1 MRKVVIGDRSV
12 VVTHAGTEATEFGD
26 IQRFRIEMSESDAVT
41 HLSILRSS
49 AEVDARVIESVLD
62 AELLLGYQGSAE
74 SGLLRDPEIRLWRDR
89 HRALIEEVVHRFKE
103 EARALPPEPVSEIEQ
118 SLLNSWGRDDTT

>member
-1 MRKVVIGDRSV
+1 MRKIVIGDRSV

-26 IQRFRIEMSESDAVT
+26 IQRFRIEMSGSHAVT

-49 AEVDARVIESVLD
+49 AEVDARVIESVLG

-74 SGLLRDPEIRLWRDR
+74 SGLLRDPEIRMWRDR
-89 HRALIEEVVHRFKE
+89 HRELIEEVVHRFNE
-103 EARALPPEPVSEIEQ
+103 DARALPPEPVSEIEQ
-118 SLLNSWGRDDTT
+118 SLLNSWGRDETT

>member
-12 VVTHAGTEATEFGD
+12 LVTHAGTEATEFGD

-62 AELLLGYQGSAE
+62 AELLL
-74 SGLLRDPEIRLWRDR
+74 
-89 HRALIEEVVHRFKE
+89 
-103 EARALPPEPVSEIEQ
+103 
-118 SLLNSWGRDDTT
+118 

>member
-12 VVTHAGTEATEFGD
+12 LVTHAGTEATEFGD